1 MMDPNANSNS
11 NSSQSISGNPSRRTF
26 KFHSK
31 VKSGCLTCK
40 ARKVKCDEEKPS
52 CRRCTSTG
60 RTCDGYRSRTTSPP
74 SVGALDRSLSSSP
87 PALFASAAEKR
98 SFHFFH
104 THASKA
110 LAGYSNL
117 TFWNR
122 EVMQAAIHSPP
133 IRNLVV
139 ALGAAYQAYEH
150 GDIHGRGEDDGM
162 AFALRQSNKS
172 IRQLALAKPSQ
183 ATTPSAEATS
193 VLLTASVLFI
203 YLAILH
209 GHINEAIQH
218 VRSAVK
224 LLQAF
229 DVSWAQQQDGVD
241 RSPYPVRLSHLRT
254 LLRSVY
260 GQLRSMID
268 ETFFEAGDHDILVTD
283 TKPATL
289 FLSVDEA
296 HVYAER
302 LFYNTLALQQ
312 DAEHNGVDT
321 PERLVAV
328 VKRHGELCRAL
339 ESSQDALDVLA
350 ASLDSV
356 DPQRRQHDERGIAM
370 VRVYHLMLAVRL
382 RIDMLRPE
390 QRESSFDDM
399 EIWLEEML
407 AHCEFLVDQ
416 DRATSPSQPLC
427 SSGLGYVMPLHTIAA
442 RCRNSNLRKRAMHL
456 LLDCPRR
463 DGLWDGSV
471 VGKIVSHT
479 VQMEEQAAGSETG
492 RVRQVKIELQ
502 GERKAVLR
510 FVTVGD
516 WLEGRN
522 GTSRVIQW

>member
-1 MMDPNANSNS
+1 MSDVQVSPLRAVHSIES
-11 NSSQSISGNPSRRTF
+11 GPFLLDSQLTNHSRSPR
-26 KFHSK
+26 
-31 VKSGCLTCK
+31 
-40 ARKVKCDEEKPS
+40 ARKVKCDESKPE

-60 RTCDGYRSRTTSPP
+60 RTCDGYRSRTSSPP
-74 SVGALDRSLSSSP
+74 SVAALDRSLSASP
-87 PALFASAAEKR
+87 PALFASSAEKR

-104 THASKA
+104 AHASKA
-110 LAGYSNL
+110 LGGYSNL
-117 TFWNR
+117 TFWGR

-139 ALGAAYQAYEH
+139 ALGTAYEAYE
-150 GDIHGRGEDDGM
+150 RGADNGGGKDGGM

-172 IRQLALAKPSQ
+172 IRQLAALAPPSQ
-183 ATTPSAEATS
+183 PASPSAEATS
-193 VLLTASVLFI
+193 VILTASVLFI

-209 GHINEAIQH
+209 GHIAEAIQH

-224 LLQAF
+224 VLQAF
-229 DVSWAQQQDGVD
+229 DTAWAQQQDGVD
-241 RSPYPVRLSHLRT
+241 IFSYPVRLSHLRT
-254 LLRSVY
+254 LLASVY

-268 ETFFEAGDHDILVTD
+268 ETFFEVGDRDILVTD

-321 PERLVAV
+321 PERLEAV
-328 VKRHGELCRAL
+328 VKRHRELCRAL

-350 ASLDSV
+350 ASLDSA
-356 DPQRRQHDERGIAM
+356 DPERRRHEERGIAM
-370 VRVYHLMLAVRL
+370 VRVYHLMLAIRL

-390 QRESSFDDM
+390 QRESSFDNL
-399 EIWLEEML
+399 ETFLEEML

-416 DRATSPSQPLC
+416 DRETSPSRPLC

-442 RCRNSNLRKRAMHL
+442 RCRNRGLRKRALHL

-479 VQMEEQAAGSETG
+479 VQMEEDAAGSESG

-510 FVTVGD
+510 FVTVAD

-522 GTSRVIQW
+522 GTARVIQW